1 MASQKFEHLLAK
13 IEAARA
19 HIALVRDGLVPEES
33 DDALG
38 LRSWRPGRGTQSER
52 FTDRRSVDYR
62 VPATRA
68 YRFKTTSNAS
78 TFHFSHRAI
87 SKVTFAT
94 REEGIRNLPG
104 AARAHGKYIER
115 EAAVSQLNP
124 LSEIEGR
131 DDPNSRSIHSQEEK
145 KHVERREWIGR
156 GGAAGLVDNFAMA
169 ESGPPGPLAQRPV
182 ENSQSDARMW
192 LLPRRHVVS
201 DGWRTH
207 GLLLGAEDVSVEARS
222 VLHGLRQS
230 TKSDQTSRSFAVP
243 SLKSTADI
251 SGHDYYIGRASAVPA
266 QPDGSRA
273 LFTNIDEDPDF
284 RAEFW
289 KLVEEHEGTA
299 SPDKMTFKPG
309 DAPNFWK
316 SVADHPDCPRELRQ
330 TIQSCWG
337 SSVWSERSITL
348 ELVSG
353 KRTRAFL
360 KTFEEWLGDEDTLKS
375 NLATF
380 ADGRGGRVQHRIVI
394 EIPTELGPTR
404 GFELIKE
411 FAGGLAKRGLMVVA
425 VMHAPDHKN
434 NEKNWH
440 GHIVYYDRPCRR
452 LTQADIE
459 AKALEGYRTDHL
471 AEGQWDFTAITPKR
485 NRSNGKATPFKQNK
499 VREVSSKH
507 WIPNLRKEYAEL
519 TNAHL
524 ERAGVDRRLDPRTYE
539 EMGIEADPQEHL
551 GTEQAALETRG
562 IATPDGIENERR
574 QWAGILAEADA
585 RLAHTLAAI
594 DQIYASSPHENMDRL
609 ARERTVEAARLD
621 DCAFRL
627 EQDIARARSRA
638 SEVQRKNGQLLKA
651 YEADP
656 RAGSIRE
663 ENLARELATSAL
675 RYLKKFDHR
684 TADAQAL
691 PAELRTY
698 ASALLGEVRA
708 RAASNRRDDLIP
720 LSLLRLIREESPPS
734 KAFAPP
740 MHRYEPAL
748 PWHAPIASADTLA
761 MQDASRPVAPSEKI
775 DLGVRSSEHPA
786 SADKHHDAGQIK
798 REDKPASDAAK
809 RAAMLA
815 AQRGQG
821 R

>member
-1 MASQKFEHLLAK
+1 MASHRFNQLMAK

-38 LRSWRPGRGTQSER
+38 LRSWRPGRGAQPVRSA
-52 FTDRRSVDYR
+52 DRDSVDYR
-62 VPATRA
+62 VPATRPH
-68 YRFKTTSNAS
+68 RFKTTNGAS
-78 TFHFSHRAI
+78 SFHFSHRAI
-87 SKVTFAT
+87 SKVAFAT
-94 REEGIRNLPG
+94 RQDGIRNLPG

-115 EAAVSQLNP
+115 EAAVSHLDP
-124 LSEIEGR
+124 LSEIKGPDNLEPGS
-131 DDPNSRSIHSQEEK
+131 DHSQEEK
-145 KHVERREWIGR
+145 KHVERGKWIGR
-156 GGAAGLVDNFAMA
+156 TFAAGLVDNFAVA
-169 ESGPPGPLAQRPV
+169 ESGPPGSLAQRPV

-201 DGWRTH
+201 DGRRTH
-207 GLLLGAEDVSVEARS
+207 GLLLSAEDVSVEARS
-222 VLHGLRQS
+222 ILHGLRQS
-230 TKSDQTSRSFAVP
+230 EKGDQRSRNFVVP
-243 SLKSTADI
+243 SLKSASDV
-251 SGHDYYIGRASAVPA
+251 SGHDYYIGRASAVPV

-273 LFTNIDEDPDF
+273 LFTNIDDDPDR

-289 KLVEEHEGTA
+289 KLVEEHEGTP

-337 SSVWSERSITL
+337 SSVGSERSVTL

-360 KTFEEWLGDEDTLKS
+360 KTFEEWLGDEDTLTT

-380 ADGRGGRVQHRIVI
+380 ADGRGGRVQHRVVI
-394 EIPTELGPTR
+394 EIPTELGPKR

-411 FAGGLAKRGLMVVA
+411 FAGGLAKRGLMVIA

-434 NEKNWH
+434 NENNWH

-485 NRSNGKATPFKQNK
+485 HRSNGKAAPFKQNK

-524 ERAGVDRRLDPRTYE
+524 ERAGLDRRLDPRTYE

-562 IATPDGIENERR
+562 IATSDGVENERR
-574 QWAGILAEADA
+574 QWAGIIAEADA

-656 RAGSIRE
+656 RAGSVRE

-675 RYLKKFDHR
+675 HYLTKFDHR

-691 PAELRTY
+691 PEELRTY

-708 RAASNRRDDLIP
+708 RAAGNRCDDLIP
-720 LSLLRLIREESPPS
+720 PSLLRLIREQSPPS
-734 KAFAPP
+734 KAITPP
-740 MHRYEPAL
+740 MHRYEPAP
-748 PWHAPIASADTLA
+748 PWHAPIASGDTLA
-761 MQDASRPVAPSEKI
+761 MRDASRPVAPSATI
-775 DLGVRSSEHPA
+775 DLGVRSSENPA
-786 SADKHHDAGQIK
+786 SADKHHDAGQIM
-798 REDKPASDAAK
+798 REDKAASDAAK